1 MTVIPFQI
9 AIPQSALD
17 DLHQRL
23 RLVRWPDAEQNT
35 GWGMGTSLDYLK
47 ELTAYWQSQYDW
59 RAHETQLNQFNQFVA
74 EIDGSKIHFIHER
87 GQGPKPKPL
96 LLLHGWPDSFYRFH
110 KVIPLL
116 TDPARFG
123 GSAED
128 SFDVIIPSLPGFGF
142 SSRPT
147 EADGMRSTRTADL
160 LAKLMTDELGYE
172 RYLVAG
178 GDIGA
183 RITRLLALNYPAQVE
198 GIHLTDIGFP
208 RDISFPAAIPDP
220 LPVEQQ
226 FMGATQFW
234 FVMEG
239 AYAAV
244 QSSRPQTLAFALND
258 SPVGLAAWIIDK
270 FRAWS
275 DCGGNLEQ
283 CFSKDELLTN
293 IMIYWLTETISSS
306 MRLYFEDGRTPPQI
320 AAGQRIEVPA
330 AVTLFPKDFTRP
342 PREIAARFLQV
353 RQWTEMERGGHFAAL
368 EAPTIYSENLRAF
381 ARML

>member
-9 AIPQSALD
+9 DIPQSTLD

-23 RLVRWPDAEQNT
+23 RQVRWPDAEHKA
-35 GWGMGTSLDYLK
+35 GWNMGTSLDYLK
-47 ELTAYWQSQYDW
+47 ELTAYWQTQYDW
-59 RAHETQLNQFNQFVA
+59 RTHETYLNQFNQFVA
-74 EIDGSKIHFIHER
+74 EIDGSEIHFIHER
-87 GQGPKPKPL
+87 GKGPNPKPL

-116 TDPARFG
+116 TDPASFG
-123 GSAED
+123 GNADE
-128 SFDVIIPSLPGFGF
+128 SFDVIVPSLPGFGF

-147 EADGMRSTRTADL
+147 EPECMKSTRTTDL
-160 LAKLMTDELGYE
+160 LAKLMTHELGYE

-183 RITRLLALNYPAQVE
+183 RITRLMALHHSADIA

-208 RDISFPAAIPDP
+208 RDISFPAAIPEP
-220 LPVEQQ
+220 LPVEQK
-226 FMGATQFW
+226 FMGAAQFW

-275 DCGGNLEQ
+275 DCDGDVEQ

-293 IMIYWLTETISSS
+293 IMIYWLTETVSSS
-306 MRLYFEDGRTPPQI
+306 MRLYFEDGRTTPQI

-330 AVTLFPKDFTRP
+330 AVALFPKDFTHP
-342 PREIAARFLQV
+342 PRELAERFLQIQ
-353 RQWTEMERGGHFAAL
+353 QWTEMERGGHFAAW
-368 EAPTIYSENLRAF
+368 EAPGAYSADLRAF

>member
-1 MTVIPFQI
+1 MSVTPFRI
-9 AIPQSALD
+9 DIPQAALD
-17 DLHQRL
+17 DLQQRL
-23 RLVRWPDAEQNT
+23 RQVRWPDAEQNAD
-35 GWGMGTSLDYLK
+35 WVMGASLDYLK
-47 ELTAYWQSQYDW
+47 ALTEYWQTQYDW
-59 RAHETQLNQFNQFVA
+59 RTHEASLNQFNQFVA
-74 EIDGSKIHFIHER
+74 EIDDSKIHFIHEY
-87 GQGPKPKPL
+87 GKGPNPKPL

-123 GSAED
+123 GSAEE

-147 EADGMRSTRTADL
+147 APGSMKSTRTTEL
-160 LAKLMTDELGYE
+160 MVKLMTDKLGYD

-183 RITRLLALNYPAQVE
+183 RITRLLALAYPERVA

-208 RDISFPAAIPDP
+208 RDISFPAAVPDP

-226 FMGATQFW
+226 FMGAAQFW
-234 FVMEG
+234 FIMEG

-244 QSSRPQTLAFALND
+244 QSSCPQTLAFALND

-275 DCGGNLEQ
+275 DCQGDIEQ
-283 CFSKDELLTN
+283 CYSKDELLTN

-306 MRLYFEDGRTPPQI
+306 IRLYFEDGRTSSQI
-320 AAGQRIEVPA
+320 AAGTRIEVPA
-330 AVTLFPKDFTRP
+330 ALALFPKDFTHP
-342 PREIAARFLQV
+342 PREIADRFLQI
-353 RQWTEMERGGHFAAL
+353 RRWTEMERGGHFAAL
-368 EAPTIYSENLRAF
+368 EAPTVYSEDLRAF